1 MYIIAEFSHKNGKDF
16 ILKNHPSEFDEIKH
30 VIAEIDA
37 EKFKTKISKEKT
49 MPGKVLYSPTEL
61 NEEFRKR
68 FEALGWRS
76 VRINVQTFV
85 PETGETSVGFREMDF
100 VKNKLGLEIQFGKY
114 AFMVY
119 NVLAKGTIFARR
131 GIIDSLVEVTPM
143 KDMAEE
149 MSTGVSFFEMVKTDL
164 EQRGESEIDIP
175 TLLLGVDVVKR
186 GKQATL

>member
-1 MYIIAEFSHKNGKDF
+1 
-16 ILKNHPSEFDEIKH
+16 
-30 VIAEIDA
+30 
-37 EKFKTKISKEKT
+37 
-49 MPGKVLYSPTEL
+49 
-61 NEEFRKR
+61 
-68 FEALGWRS
+68 
-76 VRINVQTFV
+76 
-85 PETGETSVGFREMDF
+85 
-100 VKNKLGLEIQFGKY
+100 
-114 AFMVY
+114 MVY